1 MIPVGEPIQIIRYL
15 DKRRLNS
22 RVLGWLEG
30 ECIVVSFPT
39 SNNEGEEINLPKDA
53 AVVCRGMIDGRMHG
67 FKTHVLHA
75 MSQPFDYLFLVY
87 PNDMEDMSGH
97 KGFRL
102 DIDISAT
109 VVMVPLGMETPPE
122 SAKEIDVA
130 IQNMST
136 SGAII
141 RLPKNLNIDVFDV
154 VFIELSASQW
164 KIR

>member
-1 MIPVGEPIQIIRYL
+1 
-15 DKRRLNS
+15 
-22 RVLGWLEG
+22 
-30 ECIVVSFPT
+30 
-39 SNNEGEEINLPKDA
+39 
-53 AVVCRGMIDGRMHG
+53 MIDGRMHG

-109 VVMVPLGMETPPE
+109 VVMMPLGMETPPE

-141 RLPKNLNIDVFDV
+141 RLPKKLNIDVFDV
-154 VFIELSASQW
+154 VF
-164 KIR
+164 